1 MDNYIL
7 LSEYQVSLA
16 MNGLYYIST
25 ILSYYF

>member
-1 MDNYIL
+1 MDNYIR

-16 MNGLYYIST
+16 MNGRYCIST